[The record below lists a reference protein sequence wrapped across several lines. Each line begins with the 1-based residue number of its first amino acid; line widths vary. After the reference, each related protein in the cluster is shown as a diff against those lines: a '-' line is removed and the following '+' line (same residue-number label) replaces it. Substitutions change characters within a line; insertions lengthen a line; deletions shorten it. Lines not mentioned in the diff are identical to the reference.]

1 MHYKNNRHIF
11 ISALFG
17 STCTQIMESRGCRR
31 VQPHMLATGS
41 GSWDPG
47 DRHWVLRLVGICAIN
62 PTEVSKGLSAFS
74 ERMCLMLLEV
84 NLVIFTSQSVGT
96 RSCM

>member
-1 MHYKNNRHIF
+1 MHYKNNGHIF

-17 STCTQIMESRGCRR
+17 STRTQIIESRGCRR
-31 VQPHMLATGS
+31 VQPHLLATGS

-62 PTEVSKGLSAFS
+62 PTEVSKGPSAFF
-74 ERMCLMLLEV
+74 ERLRLMLLGV

-96 RSCM
+96 RNCM